1 MTFSRVC
8 SGRGLLDGG
17 GAWGVWSLQEKQA
30 ESEFGERIRFDVL
43 PRFPSDAAGG
53 AVTSGFIYGI
63 TI

>member
-1 MTFSRVC
+1 MAV
-8 SGRGLLDGG
+8 G
-17 GAWGVWSLQEKQA
+17 SLQEKQA